1 MKSKYHFLVPKGK
14 LLFVLFF
21 FCFIQDCLSQG
32 YQNSNTAI
40 GKNVGVIEN
49 KFTAFGNLETRQSLT
64 DVQIDGIARNLLA
77 QLTLEEKMAMMSG
90 DVNYFEGMYRLNR
103 NGYYRQPRFSAGTN
117 HRLGIP
123 GIIFSDGPRGFHG
136 EGATTFPQGSARG
149 ASWDPGLE
157 ERIGDAMGK
166 EARAL
171 GANIIGAPCINLL
184 RHPAWGRAQEGY
196 GEDSYLLGEMGAAL
210 VRGIQ
215 HHIMACPKHFA
226 LNSMENGRFK
236 VDVTADARTMHEVYL
251 PHFKRVVDEGAASI
265 MSSYNSLNGEWASQ
279 NKTLLTDILQKQ
291 WGFKGFVQSD
301 WAFAVRD
308 AKKAALAGQQV
319 EMPFKNVYYRS
330 LPGLVKNGEVPVALI
345 DDAALRILRQLVKF
359 GQGHDPN
366 DYSLDVVGCEANRRL
381 AREASQKSIV
391 LLKNKDNLLPL
402 KDVHDV
408 TVFGRL
414 ADIPNLG
421 DHGSSSTNPGY
432 VVTPFQGLRA
442 AKGALFRI
450 QYEEGTDLKRAA
462 AAAKFCDVAVI
473 VVGYTWRNEGEFLSP
488 GGEGPW
494 NDHFPKKPLTPED
507 EPWFRKVAEMMTNLK
522 SQHEGVGGDR
532 TSLELLPED
541 VKLIDAVAAVNPRTV
556 VAIMGGSAVIM
567 ESWKDKVASILMLW
581 YPGQEG
587 GNAFA
592 DVLLGHVN
600 PSGRLPC
607 IFPKRVEDLPFF
619 DKDVTKITYD
629 LWHGYR
635 KLDRDGNKAA
645 FPFGFGLSYTT
656 FSLSNLRLA
665 NDKINP
671 DGSVIATVDI
681 TNTGK
686 KTGEDV
692 VQLYIGARSS
702 KVERAF
708 KELKAFNKVSL
719 EPGEKKT
726 ITLAVPVSSLAYYDA
741 TKGWITEAGKY
752 EVIVGQ
758 HADDEKA
765 LRKTFTIETSQSTKK

>member
-1 MKSKYHFLVPKGK
+1 MTLKPYSVFSKSLSLFLFV
-14 LLFVLFF
+14 FVLF
-21 FCFIQDCLSQG
+21 IHPCLSQV
-32 YQNSNTAI
+32 YQNSNT
-40 GKNVGVIEN
+40 KVVEN
-49 KFTAFGNLETRQSLT
+49 RQAAFGSLETQQSLT
-64 DVQIDGIARNLLA
+64 DAQIDAIARNLLS

-90 DVNYFEGMYRLNR
+90 DAPFFGGTYMLNR
-103 NGYYRQPRFSAGTN
+103 NGYYRQPRFSAGAI

-123 GIIFSDGPRGFHG
+123 GVVFSDGPRGFHG

-157 ERIGDAMGK
+157 ERIGDAMGR

-171 GANIIGAPCINLL
+171 GANMIGAPCINLL

-196 GEDSYLLGEMGAAL
+196 GEDSYHLGEMGAAL

-236 VDVTADARTMHEVYL
+236 IDVTADARTMHEIYL

-265 MSSYNSLNGEWASQ
+265 MSAYNSVNGEWASQ
-279 NKTLLTDILQKQ
+279 NKALLTDILQKQ

-301 WAFAVRD
+301 WVFAVSD
-308 AKKAALAGQQV
+308 AKKAALAGQHV
-319 EMPFKNVYYRS
+319 EMPFQNLCYQF
-330 LPGLVKNGEVPVALI
+330 LPGLVKNGEVPVQLVE
-345 DDAALRILRQLVKF
+345 DAALRILKQLVKF
-359 GQGHDPN
+359 AQGRNPN
-366 DYSLDVVGCEANRRL
+366 DYSLDVVGCEAHRRL
-381 AREASQKSIV
+381 AREAAQKSIV
-391 LLKNKDNLLPL
+391 LLKNEGNLLPL

-421 DHGSSSTNPGY
+421 DHGSSSTNPPY
-432 VVTPFQGLRA
+432 VVTPFRGFRA
-442 AKGALFRI
+442 AMGAPFRI
-450 QYEEGTDLKRAA
+450 QYEEGSDPERAG
-462 AAAKFCDVAVI
+462 AAAKFCDVAVV
-473 VVGYTWRNEGEFLSP
+473 VVGYTWRDEGEFLS

-494 NDHFPKKPLTPED
+494 TAHFPKKPLTPED
-507 EPWFRKVAEMMTNLK
+507 EPAAKKLAEMMAVLK

-532 TSLELLPED
+532 TSLELLPDD
-541 VKLIDAVAAVNPRTV
+541 VKLIEAVAAANPRTI
-556 VAIMGGSAVIM
+556 VAIMAGSAVIT
-567 ESWKDKVASILMLW
+567 ESWRDKVASILMLW

-587 GNAFA
+587 GHAFA

-600 PSGRLPC
+600 PSGKLPF
-607 IFPKRVEDLPFF
+607 IIPKRAEDLPYF
-619 DKDVTKITYD
+619 DKDATKITYD

-635 KLDRDGNKAA
+635 KLDRDGKKAA

-656 FSLSNLRLA
+656 FSLSNLKLA
-665 NDKINP
+665 NEKINP
-671 DGSVIATVDI
+671 DGSVVATVDI
-681 TNTGK
+681 TNASK
-686 KTGEDV
+686 MAGEEV

-702 KVERAF
+702 KVERAY

-726 ITLAVPVSSLAYYDA
+726 VTLAVPAGTLAYYDA
-741 TKGWITEAGKY
+741 SKGWITEPGNY
-752 EVIVGQ
+752 EVIVGR
-758 HADDEKA
+758 HADDELS
-765 LRKTFTIETSQSTKK
+765 LRAKFTIETK